1 MEQKLSVAPI
11 ALKWGAIMGIVSIV
25 YQVVVNLTEQYTNL
39 WAGGA
44 ALLIPILGLILAFK
58 EYRTNNGGFLTLGQA
73 LNIGTLAIAVSSLI
87 GGVFQQIYQ
96 NFIDPNFTEK
106 MINKMR
112 DYFEDLGLD
121 EAMVEKQMDEI
132 TDKFNNPG
140 ISFFQQI
147 LFSILI
153 GFVLSLIIGAIM
165 RKEKPVFD

>member
-11 ALKWGAIMGIVSIV
+11 ALKWGAIMGVVSIV
-25 YQVVVNLTEQYTNL
+25 YQVIVNLTEQYINP
-39 WAGGA
+39 WVGVV
-44 ALLIPILGLILAFK
+44 ALLIPIFGLILAFK

-73 LNIGTLAIAVSSLI
+73 LSTGTLVVAVSSLI
-87 GGVFQQIYQ
+87 GGFFQQIYL
-96 NFIDPNFTEK
+96 NFIDPNFPEK
-106 MINKMR
+106 MMNKMR

-121 EAMVEKQMDEI
+121 EAIVEKQMDRM
-132 TDKFNNPG
+132 TDQFNNPG

-147 LFSILI
+147 LFSVLI